1 MNNNIYIANLK
12 MNGNIQLI
20 DKYINIFKGY
30 NGNNLIILC
39 PPFTLLDYSSHKINS
54 NQSILSL
61 GAQNIHHETEGAF
74 TGEISANLI
83 KPYSEFS
90 IIGHSERRLN
100 GESNEI
106 ITKKI
111 ITCYKN
117 NIKPILC
124 VGEYNYSDNVDET
137 FKIIELQLK
146 PLKNIILD
154 SQLSL
159 LIAYEPVWA
168 IGNNNACDPNRVGE
182 IANFIKSFT
191 TNNTNIN
198 EINILYGGSVDDK
211 NHEDYLNQ
219 KNING
224 LLVGSAS
231 LDPSKFFKIVTN
243 NR

>member
-20 DKYINIFKGY
+20 DKYINLFKNY
-30 NGNNLIILC
+30 NGNELIILC
-39 PPFTLLDYSSHKINS
+39 PPFTLLDYSSNKIKT
-54 NQSILSL
+54 QKSILTL
-61 GAQNIHHETEGAF
+61 GAQNIHHETEGPY

-83 KPYSEFS
+83 KSYSKYS

-100 GESNEI
+100 GETNEI

-111 ITCYKN
+111 ISCLKN

-124 VGEYNYSDNVDET
+124 VGEYNYLNNANET
-137 FKIIELQLK
+137 FKIIEDQLT
-146 PLKNIILD
+146 PLKSIVSD
-154 SQLSL
+154 SKLSL

-168 IGNNNACDPNRVGE
+168 IGNNNSCDPDRAGE
-182 IANFIKSFT
+182 IANLIKDFVVS
-191 TNNTNIN
+191 NTNN

-211 NHEDYLNQ
+211 NYHGYLKQ

-224 LLVGSAS
+224 LLVGTAS
-231 LDPSKFFKIVTN
+231 LNPSKFYNIVTN

>member
-20 DKYINIFKGY
+20 DKYINLFKNY
-30 NGNNLIILC
+30 NGNELIILC
-39 PPFTLLDYSSHKINS
+39 PPFTLLDYSSNKIKT
-54 NQSILSL
+54 QKSILTI
-61 GAQNIHHETEGAF
+61 GAQNIHHETEGPY

-83 KPYSEFS
+83 KSYSKYS

-100 GESNEI
+100 GETNEI

-111 ITCYKN
+111 ISCLKN

-124 VGEYNYSDNVDET
+124 VGEYNYLNNANET
-137 FKIIELQLK
+137 FKIIEDQLT
-146 PLKNIILD
+146 PLKSIISD
-154 SQLSL
+154 SKLSL

-168 IGNNNACDPNRVGE
+168 IGNNNSCDPDRAGE
-182 IANFIKSFT
+182 IANLIKDFVAS
-191 TNNTNIN
+191 NTNN

-211 NHEDYLNQ
+211 NYHGYLKQN
-219 KNING
+219 NING
-224 LLVGSAS
+224 LLVGTAS
-231 LDPSKFFKIVTN
+231 LNPSKFYNIVTN

>member
-20 DKYINIFKGY
+20 DKYINLFKNY
-30 NGNNLIILC
+30 NGNELIILC
-39 PPFTLLDYSSHKINS
+39 PPFTLLDYSSNKIKT
-54 NQSILSL
+54 QKSILTL
-61 GAQNIHHETEGAF
+61 GAQNIHHETEGPY

-83 KPYSEFS
+83 KSYSKYS

-100 GESNEI
+100 GETNEI

-111 ITCYKN
+111 ISCLKN

-124 VGEYNYSDNVDET
+124 VGEYNYLDNANET
-137 FKIIELQLK
+137 FKIIEDQLTS
-146 PLKNIILD
+146 LKNIVSD
-154 SQLSL
+154 SKLSL
-159 LIAYEPVWA
+159 FIAYEPVWA
-168 IGNNNACDPNRVGE
+168 IGNNNSCDPDRAGE
-182 IANFIKSFT
+182 IANFIKGFVAS
-191 TNNTNIN
+191 NTNN

-211 NHEDYLNQ
+211 NHQGYLKQ

-224 LLVGSAS
+224 LLVGTAS
-231 LDPSKFFKIVTN
+231 LDPTKFYNIVNN

>member
-20 DKYINIFKGY
+20 DKYINLFKNY
-30 NGNNLIILC
+30 NGNELIILC
-39 PPFTLLDYSSHKINS
+39 PPFTLLDYSSNKIKT
-54 NQSILSL
+54 QKSILTL
-61 GAQNIHHETEGAF
+61 GAQNIHHQTEGPY

-83 KPYSEFS
+83 KSYSKYS

-100 GESNEI
+100 GETNEI
-106 ITKKI
+106 IITKI
-111 ITCYKN
+111 ISCLKN

-124 VGEYNYSDNVDET
+124 VGEYNYLNNANET
-137 FKIIELQLK
+137 FKIIEDQLT
-146 PLKNIILD
+146 PLKSIISD
-154 SQLSL
+154 SKLSL

-168 IGNNNACDPNRVGE
+168 IGNNNSCNPDRAGE
-182 IANFIKSFT
+182 IANLIKDFVAS
-191 TNNTNIN
+191 NTNN

-211 NHEDYLNQ
+211 NYHGYLKQ

-224 LLVGSAS
+224 LLVGTAS
-231 LDPSKFFKIVTN
+231 LNPSKFYNIVTN

>member
-20 DKYINIFKGY
+20 DKYINLFKNY
-30 NGNNLIILC
+30 NGNELIILC
-39 PPFTLLDYSSHKINS
+39 PPFTLLDYSSNKIKT
-54 NQSILSL
+54 QKSILTL
-61 GAQNIHHETEGAF
+61 GAQNIHHETEGPY

-83 KPYSEFS
+83 KSYSKYS

-100 GESNEI
+100 GETNEI
-106 ITKKI
+106 IITKI
-111 ITCYKN
+111 ISCLKN

-124 VGEYNYSDNVDET
+124 VGEYNYLNNANET
-137 FKIIELQLK
+137 FKIIEDQLT
-146 PLKNIILD
+146 PLKSIISD
-154 SQLSL
+154 SKLSL

-168 IGNNNACDPNRVGE
+168 IGNNNSCDPDRAGE
-182 IANFIKSFT
+182 IANLIKDFVAS
-191 TNNTNIN
+191 NTNN

-211 NHEDYLNQ
+211 NYHGYLKQ

-224 LLVGSAS
+224 LLVGTAS
-231 LDPSKFFKIVTN
+231 LNPSKFYNIVTN

>member
-1 MNNNIYIANLK
+1 MNNKIYIANLK

-20 DKYINIFKGY
+20 DKYINLFKNY
-30 NGNNLIILC
+30 NGNELIILC
-39 PPFTLLDYSSHKINS
+39 PPFTLLDYSSNKIKT
-54 NQSILSL
+54 QKSILTI
-61 GAQNIHHETEGAF
+61 GAQNIHHETEGPY

-83 KPYSEFS
+83 KSYSKYS

-100 GESNEI
+100 GETNEI

-111 ITCYKN
+111 ISCLKN

-124 VGEYNYSDNVDET
+124 VGEYNYLNNANET
-137 FKIIELQLK
+137 FKIIEDQLT
-146 PLKNIILD
+146 PLKSIVSD
-154 SQLSL
+154 SKLSL

-168 IGNNNACDPNRVGE
+168 IGNNNSCDPDRAGE
-182 IANFIKSFT
+182 IANLIKDFVAS
-191 TNNTNIN
+191 NTNN

-211 NHEDYLNQ
+211 NYHGYLKQ

-224 LLVGSAS
+224 LLVGTAS
-231 LDPSKFFKIVTN
+231 LNPSKFYNIVTN

>member
-20 DKYINIFKGY
+20 DKYINLFKGY
-30 NGNNLIILC
+30 NENNLIILC

-106 ITKKI
+106 IAKKI
-111 ITCYKN
+111 ISCYKN

-124 VGEYNYSDNVDET
+124 VGEYNYSDNIDET
-137 FKIIELQLK
+137 FKIIELQLN
-146 PLKNIILD
+146 PLKNIMLVILIE
-154 SQLSL
+154 QGRLQIL
-159 LIAYEPVWA
+159 LKVLQA
-168 IGNNNACDPNRVGE
+168 IIPILMKLIFYTVE
-182 IANFIKSFT
+182 VLTIKIT
-191 TNNTNIN
+191 RI
-198 EINILYGGSVDDK
+198 I
-211 NHEDYLNQ
+211 
-219 KNING
+219 
-224 LLVGSAS
+224 
-231 LDPSKFFKIVTN
+231 
-243 NR
+243 

>member
-20 DKYINIFKGY
+20 DKYINLFKNY
-30 NGNNLIILC
+30 NGNELIILC
-39 PPFTLLDYSSHKINS
+39 PPFTLLDYSSNKIKT
-54 NQSILSL
+54 QKSILTL
-61 GAQNIHHETEGAF
+61 GAQNIHHETEGPY

-83 KPYSEFS
+83 KSYSKYS

-100 GESNEI
+100 GETNEI

-111 ITCYKN
+111 ISCLKN

-124 VGEYNYSDNVDET
+124 VGEYNYLDNANET
-137 FKIIELQLK
+137 FKIIEDQLTS
-146 PLKNIILD
+146 LKNIVSD
-154 SQLSL
+154 SKLSL

-168 IGNNNACDPNRVGE
+168 IGNNNSCDPDRAGE
-182 IANFIKSFT
+182 IANFIKGFVAS
-191 TNNTNIN
+191 NTNN

-211 NHEDYLNQ
+211 NHQGYLKQ

-224 LLVGSAS
+224 LLVGTAS
-231 LDPSKFFKIVTN
+231 LDPTKFYNIVNN

>member
-20 DKYINIFKGY
+20 DKYINLFKNY
-30 NGNNLIILC
+30 NGNELIILC
-39 PPFTLLDYSSHKINS
+39 PPFTLLDYSSNKIKT
-54 NQSILSL
+54 QKSILTL
-61 GAQNIHHETEGAF
+61 GAQNIHHQTEGPY

-83 KPYSEFS
+83 KSYSKYS

-100 GESNEI
+100 GETNEI

-111 ITCYKN
+111 ISCLKN

-124 VGEYNYSDNVDET
+124 VGEYNYLNNANET
-137 FKIIELQLK
+137 FKIIEDQLT
-146 PLKNIILD
+146 PLKSIISD
-154 SQLSL
+154 SKLSL

-168 IGNNNACDPNRVGE
+168 IGNNNSCDPDRAGE
-182 IANFIKSFT
+182 IANLIKDFVAS
-191 TNNTNIN
+191 NTNN

-211 NHEDYLNQ
+211 NHHGYLKQ

-224 LLVGSAS
+224 LLVGTAS
-231 LDPSKFFKIVTN
+231 LNPSKFYNIVTN

>member
-20 DKYINIFKGY
+20 DKYINLFKNY
-30 NGNNLIILC
+30 NGNELIILC
-39 PPFTLLDYSSHKINS
+39 PPFTLLDYSSNTIKT
-54 NQSILSL
+54 QKSILTL
-61 GAQNIHHETEGAF
+61 GAQNIHHQTEGPY

-83 KPYSEFS
+83 KSYSKYS

-100 GESNEI
+100 GETNEI

-111 ITCYKN
+111 ISCLKN

-124 VGEYNYSDNVDET
+124 VGEYNYLNNANET
-137 FKIIELQLK
+137 FKIIEDQLT
-146 PLKNIILD
+146 PLKSIVSD
-154 SQLSL
+154 SNHSL

-168 IGNNNACDPNRVGE
+168 IGNNNSCDPDRAGK
-182 IANFIKSFT
+182 IANLIKDFVAS
-191 TNNTNIN
+191 NTNN

-211 NHEDYLNQ
+211 NYHGYLKQ

-224 LLVGSAS
+224 LLVGTAS
-231 LDPSKFFKIVTN
+231 LNPSKFYNIVTN

>member
-20 DKYINIFKGY
+20 DKYINLFKNY
-30 NGNNLIILC
+30 NGNELIILC
-39 PPFTLLDYSSHKINS
+39 PPFTLLDYSSNKIKT
-54 NQSILSL
+54 QKSILTI
-61 GAQNIHHETEGAF
+61 GAQNIHHETEGPY

-83 KPYSEFS
+83 KSYSKYS

-100 GESNEI
+100 GETNEI
-106 ITKKI
+106 IITKI
-111 ITCYKN
+111 ISCLKN

-124 VGEYNYSDNVDET
+124 VGEYNYLNNANET
-137 FKIIELQLK
+137 FKIIEDQLT
-146 PLKNIILD
+146 PLKSIISD
-154 SQLSL
+154 SKLSL

-168 IGNNNACDPNRVGE
+168 IGNNNSCDPDRAGE
-182 IANFIKSFT
+182 IANLIKDFVAS
-191 TNNTNIN
+191 NTNN

-211 NHEDYLNQ
+211 NYHGYLKQ

-224 LLVGSAS
+224 LLVGTAS
-231 LDPSKFFKIVTN
+231 LNPSKFYNIVTN

>member
-1 MNNNIYIANLK
+1 M
-12 MNGNIQLI
+12 
-20 DKYINIFKGY
+20 
-30 NGNNLIILC
+30 
-39 PPFTLLDYSSHKINS
+39 
-54 NQSILSL
+54 
-61 GAQNIHHETEGAF
+61 
-74 TGEISANLI
+74 
-83 KPYSEFS
+83 
-90 IIGHSERRLN
+90 
-100 GESNEI
+100 
-106 ITKKI
+106 
-111 ITCYKN
+111 
-117 NIKPILC
+117 
-124 VGEYNYSDNVDET
+124 GEYNYSDNVDET

-154 SQLSL
+154 SQLSI

-168 IGNNNACDPNRVGE
+168 IGNNNACDPDRVGE

>member
-20 DKYINIFKGY
+20 DKYINLFKNY
-30 NGNNLIILC
+30 NGNELIILC
-39 PPFTLLDYSSHKINS
+39 PPFTLLDYSSNKIKT
-54 NQSILSL
+54 QKSILTL
-61 GAQNIHHETEGAF
+61 GAQNIHHQTEGPY

-83 KPYSEFS
+83 KSYSKYS

-100 GESNEI
+100 GETNEI

-111 ITCYKN
+111 ISCLKN

-124 VGEYNYSDNVDET
+124 VGEYNYLNNANET
-137 FKIIELQLK
+137 FKIIEDQLT
-146 PLKNIILD
+146 PLKSIISD
-154 SQLSL
+154 SKLSL

-168 IGNNNACDPNRVGE
+168 IGNNNSCNPDRAGE
-182 IANFIKSFT
+182 IANLIKDFVAS
-191 TNNTNIN
+191 NTNN

-211 NHEDYLNQ
+211 NYHGYLKQ

-224 LLVGSAS
+224 LLVGTAS
-231 LDPSKFFKIVTN
+231 LNPSKFYNIVTN

>member
-20 DKYINIFKGY
+20 DKYINLFKNY
-30 NGNNLIILC
+30 NGNELIILC
-39 PPFTLLDYSSHKINS
+39 PPFTLLDYSSNKIKT
-54 NQSILSL
+54 QKSILTL
-61 GAQNIHHETEGAF
+61 GAQNIHHETEGPY

-83 KPYSEFS
+83 KSYSKYS

-100 GESNEI
+100 GETNEI

-111 ITCYKN
+111 ISCLKN

-124 VGEYNYSDNVDET
+124 VGEYNYLNNANET
-137 FKIIELQLK
+137 FKIIEDQLT
-146 PLKNIILD
+146 PLKSIVSD
-154 SQLSL
+154 SKLSL

-168 IGNNNACDPNRVGE
+168 IGNNNSCNPDRAGE
-182 IANFIKSFT
+182 IANLIKDFVAS
-191 TNNTNIN
+191 NTNN

-211 NHEDYLNQ
+211 NYHGYLKQ

-224 LLVGSAS
+224 LLVGTAS
-231 LDPSKFFKIVTN
+231 LNPSKFYNIVTN

>member
-20 DKYINIFKGY
+20 DKYINLFKNY
-30 NGNNLIILC
+30 NGNELIILC
-39 PPFTLLDYSSHKINS
+39 PPFTLLDYSSNKIKT
-54 NQSILSL
+54 QKSILTI
-61 GAQNIHHETEGAF
+61 GAQNIHHETEGPY

-83 KPYSEFS
+83 KSYSKYS

-100 GESNEI
+100 GETNEI

-111 ITCYKN
+111 ISCLKN

-124 VGEYNYSDNVDET
+124 VGEYNYLNNANET
-137 FKIIELQLK
+137 FKIIEDQLT
-146 PLKNIILD
+146 PLKSIISD
-154 SQLSL
+154 SKLSL

-168 IGNNNACDPNRVGE
+168 IGNNNSCDPDRAGE
-182 IANFIKSFT
+182 IANLIKDFVAS
-191 TNNTNIN
+191 NTNN

-211 NHEDYLNQ
+211 NYHGYLKQ

-224 LLVGSAS
+224 LLVGTAS
-231 LDPSKFFKIVTN
+231 LNPSKFYNIVTN

>member
-20 DKYINIFKGY
+20 DKYINLFKNY
-30 NGNNLIILC
+30 NGNELIILC
-39 PPFTLLDYSSHKINS
+39 PPFTLLDYSSNKIKT
-54 NQSILSL
+54 QKSILTI
-61 GAQNIHHETEGAF
+61 GAQNIHHETEGPY

-83 KPYSEFS
+83 KSYSKYS

-100 GESNEI
+100 GETNEI

-111 ITCYKN
+111 ISCLKN

-124 VGEYNYSDNVDET
+124 VGEYNYLNNANET
-137 FKIIELQLK
+137 FKIIEDQLT
-146 PLKNIILD
+146 PLKSIVSD
-154 SQLSL
+154 SKLSL

-168 IGNNNACDPNRVGE
+168 IGNNNSCDPDRAGE
-182 IANFIKSFT
+182 IANLIKDFVAS
-191 TNNTNIN
+191 NTNN

-211 NHEDYLNQ
+211 NYHGYLKQ

-224 LLVGSAS
+224 LLVGTAS
-231 LDPSKFFKIVTN
+231 LNPSKFYNIVTN

>member
-20 DKYINIFKGY
+20 DKYINLFKNY
-30 NGNNLIILC
+30 NGNELIILC
-39 PPFTLLDYSSHKINS
+39 PPFTLLDYSSNTIKT
-54 NQSILSL
+54 QKSILTL
-61 GAQNIHHETEGAF
+61 GAQNIHHQTEGPY

-83 KPYSEFS
+83 KSYSKYS

-100 GESNEI
+100 GETNEI

-111 ITCYKN
+111 ISCLKN

-124 VGEYNYSDNVDET
+124 VGEYNYLNNANET
-137 FKIIELQLK
+137 FKIIEDQLT
-146 PLKNIILD
+146 PLKSIVSD
-154 SQLSL
+154 SNHSL

-168 IGNNNACDPNRVGE
+168 IGNNNSCDPDRAGK
-182 IANFIKSFT
+182 IANLIKDFVVS
-191 TNNTNIN
+191 NTNN

-211 NHEDYLNQ
+211 NYHGYLKQ

-224 LLVGSAS
+224 LLVGTAS
-231 LDPSKFFKIVTN
+231 LNPSKFYNIVTN

>member
-20 DKYINIFKGY
+20 DKYINLFKNY
-30 NGNNLIILC
+30 NGNELIILC
-39 PPFTLLDYSSHKINS
+39 PPFTLLDYSSNKIKT
-54 NQSILSL
+54 QKSILTI
-61 GAQNIHHETEGAF
+61 GAQNIHHETEGPY

-83 KPYSEFS
+83 KSYSKYS

-100 GESNEI
+100 GETNEI
-106 ITKKI
+106 IITKI
-111 ITCYKN
+111 ISCLKN

-124 VGEYNYSDNVDET
+124 VGEYNYLNNANET
-137 FKIIELQLK
+137 FKIIEDQLT
-146 PLKNIILD
+146 PLKSIVSD
-154 SQLSL
+154 SKLSL

-168 IGNNNACDPNRVGE
+168 IGNNNSCDPDRAGE
-182 IANFIKSFT
+182 IANLIKDFVAS
-191 TNNTNIN
+191 NTNN

-211 NHEDYLNQ
+211 NYHGYLKQ

-224 LLVGSAS
+224 LLVGTAS
-231 LDPSKFFKIVTN
+231 LNPSKFYNIVTN

>member
-20 DKYINIFKGY
+20 DKYINLFKNY
-30 NGNNLIILC
+30 NGNNLIIIC

-106 ITKKI
+106 IAKKI
-111 ITCYKN
+111 IETKN
-117 NIKPILC
+117 NTL
-124 VGEYNYSDNVDET
+124 
-137 FKIIELQLK
+137 
-146 PLKNIILD
+146 ILD
-154 SQLSL
+154 AYNANPSSMQAMLLSFSEQDYTNKICIL
-159 LIAYEPVWA
+159 GDMLELGEKSAELHGELGEFISEFSIDAVFAFGKLTKFTVETLQEKGIGAGLIRPAAGAP
-168 IGNNNACDPNRVGE
+168 GFPGSHSRRHDP
-182 IANFIKSFT
+182 
-191 TNNTNIN
+191 
-198 EINILYGGSVDDK
+198 
-211 NHEDYLNQ
+211 
-219 KNING
+219 
-224 LLVGSAS
+224 
-231 LDPSKFFKIVTN
+231 P
-243 NR
+243 

>member
-20 DKYINIFKGY
+20 DKYINLFKNY
-30 NGNNLIILC
+30 NGNELIILC
-39 PPFTLLDYSSHKINS
+39 PPFTLLDYSSNKIKT
-54 NQSILSL
+54 QKSILTL
-61 GAQNIHHETEGAF
+61 GAQNIHHETEGPY

-83 KPYSEFS
+83 KSYSKYS

-100 GESNEI
+100 GETNEI

-111 ITCYKN
+111 ISCLKN

-124 VGEYNYSDNVDET
+124 VGEYNYLNNANET
-137 FKIIELQLK
+137 FKIIEDQLT
-146 PLKNIILD
+146 PLKSIISD
-154 SQLSL
+154 SKLSL

-168 IGNNNACDPNRVGE
+168 IGNNNSCDPDRAGE
-182 IANFIKSFT
+182 IANLIKDFVAS
-191 TNNTNIN
+191 NTNN

-211 NHEDYLNQ
+211 NYHGYLKQ

-224 LLVGSAS
+224 LLVGTAS
-231 LDPSKFFKIVTN
+231 LNPSKFYNIVTN

>member
-20 DKYINIFKGY
+20 DKYINLFKNY
-30 NGNNLIILC
+30 NGNELIILC
-39 PPFTLLDYSSHKINS
+39 PPFTLLDYSSNKIKT
-54 NQSILSL
+54 QKSILTL
-61 GAQNIHHETEGAF
+61 GAQNIHHQTEGPY

-83 KPYSEFS
+83 KSYSKYS

-100 GESNEI
+100 GETNEI

-111 ITCYKN
+111 ISCLKN

-124 VGEYNYSDNVDET
+124 VGEYNYLNNANET
-137 FKIIELQLK
+137 FKIIEDQLT
-146 PLKNIILD
+146 PLKSIISD
-154 SQLSL
+154 SKLSL

-168 IGNNNACDPNRVGE
+168 IGNNNSCNPDRAGE
-182 IANFIKSFT
+182 IANLIKDFVVS
-191 TNNTNIN
+191 NTNN

-211 NHEDYLNQ
+211 NYHGYLKQ

-224 LLVGSAS
+224 LLVGTAS
-231 LDPSKFFKIVTN
+231 LNPSKFYNIVTN